1 MENIAVLSHNADMD
15 GVGAAAMV
23 KMKYGLDSGRLFFSS
38 YGKESVL
45 YAEKLLRKFYSKGF
59 TLFITDLSMND
70 QMIGTWIQI
79 IKRIKA
85 KGGRVIW
92 FDHHPWG
99 EKGIA
104 KVARLCDIA
113 IVGEN
118 ERYCATEIVRK
129 ELSLDTPFIDEF
141 CRIVH
146 HSDFNLRPRDK
157 RSRQIIKEYA
167 LSITSF
173 TKTGSNGGIQKKL
186 RHMAGVISNRRFTDP
201 MMERASAAFERKN
214 NMRIE
219 KMLKDLHLVGK
230 NMAIGFAS
238 GVQSTHA
245 CSEIIRKSGR
255 DIGVI
260 FDFKTGKG
268 SIRSVK
274 SDISALAIRLHGG
287 GHPHASGF
295 EIKHVSGERKIVEIL
310 ARSAAKLGIA

>member
-45 YAEKLLRKFYSKGF
+45 YAEKLLRKFYSNGF
-59 TLFITDLSMND
+59 TLFITDLSMNE
-70 QMIGTWIQI
+70 QMIATWIQI
-79 IKRIKA
+79 IKKIKA
-85 KGGRVIW
+85 RGGRVIW

-99 EKGIA
+99 KNGIA

-118 ERYCATEIVRK
+118 ERYCATEIARR

-146 HSDFNLRPRDK
+146 HSDFNLRPRDR

-173 TKTGSNGGIQKKL
+173 TKTGTDASIQKKL
-186 RHMAGVISNRRFTDP
+186 RHMAVVIGNRRFTDQ
-201 MMERASAAFERKN
+201 MIEKASAAFERKN

-219 KMLKDLHLVGK
+219 KMLKGLHLVGK
-230 NMAIGFAS
+230 SMAIGFAS

-260 FDFKTGKG
+260 FDLKTGKG

-274 SDISALAIRLHGG
+274 SDISALAVMLHGG
-287 GHPHASGF
+287 GHPHAAGF
-295 EIKHVSGERKIVEIL
+295 EIRRVSAQRKIVERI
-310 ARSAAKLGIA
+310 ASSAAKLQIA